1 MFKEAKDFGV
11 FILVV
16 LFLFFYAL
24 THKGNLPP
32 IE

>member
-1 MFKEAKDFGV
+1 MFKAVRDFGD

-16 LFLFFYAL
+16 LILFFYVL